1 MTGEKKQKTGDR
13 LWTYIK
19 EEAGYWRR
27 RTKQAPLWSGGL
39 LLLAFVGLAVLGVG
53 PYAGMD
59 GSRPVGVA
67 PGTAGFIRW
76 HFYANSDRPEDQL
89 LKLEVKDRILEEAEA
104 ALAGADSAAECRRL
118 LSQILPRLRETGQQ
132 RLDDCGSGQKL
143 AVYYGPRYFAERQLD
158 GQTLPEGV
166 YESVTF
172 ILGDGQGTNWWGLL
186 FPPLS
191 PGKEVHFYEPQQAE
205 VTEQAEARRQAE
217 KGTLKEQKTAA
228 GKEKEEGAL
237 PVVLSWKIFELFS

>member
-118 LSQILPRLRETGQQ
+118 LSQILPVCGRRDSSGWMTAAAVRSWRSITGRATLLNVSWMDRLCQREYMKALPLFWETG
-132 RLDDCGSGQKL
+132 R
-143 AVYYGPRYFAERQLD
+143 GPI
-158 GQTLPEGV
+158 G
-166 YESVTF
+166 
-172 ILGDGQGTNWWGLL
+172 GD
-186 FPPLS
+186 FCFRP
-191 PGKEVHFYEPQQAE
+191 
-205 VTEQAEARRQAE
+205 
-217 KGTLKEQKTAA
+217 
-228 GKEKEEGAL
+228 
-237 PVVLSWKIFELFS
+237 